1 MKKLI
6 FTLLA
11 LIAVSSIGMAQL
23 QTNKTAPKL
32 GYNGAADAGN
42 GDKKL
47 TLNFNSTFATLK
59 YGLQSAAIANDGK
72 GLLCIVLSSEAPVGK
87 VTPLNNKKADNW
99 GANCNVYKMKDL
111 TMLLDSSV
119 LTGSKIYAS
128 TQQHW
133 KPANAIL
140 NMPTTTTDTNQ
151 VLAVYPG
158 MYKKVNIG
166 FQVSVDGGGLK
177 SDISFDILTYD
188 KGNTTKTATYKMIV
202 SVGKESKFGA
212 APFLT
217 ATALDTA
224 KAANVAAYRTAF
236 ANNDLWII
244 DNVYTTTTDGLMTTQ
259 KINIA
264 EKIGVQP
271 GYFNGKKVYVTL
283 YTSGTGS
290 NIEPG
295 IYDPVVAIDNIEAL
309 YGPVSWSVPTGAVAN
324 AYINHNNG
332 APAVTV
338 STDFSGGTPV
348 DVPHTVE
355 STIKVYLTDNN
366 RAASLTVTEGNDGGG
381 TNPKFTFAATGA
393 VKAKAAD
400 GTFSVDVPY
409 TFVPTDGTTK
419 FLLTIPAPAVG
430 TIVNDTLE
438 LALTVKNIADGAIS
452 AERLE
457 ITNGV
462 RFYYNVSAKGTTIT
476 GVPTD
481 PNAVA
486 PVSIYSEAKS
496 IVALNT
502 TENVI
507 VTNIDGRIIRNV
519 NPSQAAKGIRV
530 ETGAY
535 IVKTGNTI
543 QKVLVK

>member
-1 MKKLI
+1 
-6 FTLLA
+6 
-11 LIAVSSIGMAQL
+11 
-23 QTNKTAPKL
+23 
-32 GYNGAADAGN
+32 
-42 GDKKL
+42 
-47 TLNFNSTFATLK
+47 
-59 YGLQSAAIANDGK
+59 
-72 GLLCIVLSSEAPVGK
+72 
-87 VTPLNNKKADNW
+87 
-99 GANCNVYKMKDL
+99 
-111 TMLLDSSV
+111 
-119 LTGSKIYAS
+119 
-128 TQQHW
+128 
-133 KPANAIL
+133 
-140 NMPTTTTDTNQ
+140 
-151 VLAVYPG
+151 
-158 MYKKVNIG
+158 
-166 FQVSVDGGGLK
+166 
-177 SDISFDILTYD
+177 
-188 KGNTTKTATYKMIV
+188 
-202 SVGKESKFGA
+202 
-212 APFLT
+212 
-217 ATALDTA
+217 
-224 KAANVAAYRTAF
+224 
-236 ANNDLWII
+236 
-244 DNVYTTTTDGLMTTQ
+244 
-259 KINIA
+259 
-264 EKIGVQP
+264 
-271 GYFNGKKVYVTL
+271 
-283 YTSGTGS
+283 
-290 NIEPG
+290 
-295 IYDPVVAIDNIEAL
+295 
-309 YGPVSWSVPTGAVAN
+309 
-324 AYINHNNG
+324 
-332 APAVTV
+332 
-338 STDFSGGTPV
+338 
-348 DVPHTVE
+348 VE

-366 RAASLTVTEGNDGGG
+366 RAAALTVTEGNDGGG

-400 GTFSVDVPY
+400 GTYSVDVPY

-476 GVPTD
+476 GVPAN
-481 PNAVA
+481 PNPVA

>member
-23 QTNKTAPKL
+23 QTTKNYPKF
-32 GYNGAADAGN
+32 GFQGALDAGN
-42 GDKKL
+42 GDKKFS
-47 TLNFNSTFATLK
+47 LNFNSTTTTLP
-59 YGLQSAAIANDGK
+59 YGGIANDGK
-72 GLLCIVLSSEAPVGK
+72 GILSIALSGEKPVGK

-99 GANCNVYKMKDL
+99 GGNCNLYKFRNMTELMNFSVVD
-111 TMLLDSSV
+111 TMPIYSSV
-119 LTGSKIYAS
+119 HQY
-128 TQQHW
+128 W
-133 KPANAIL
+133 KPTNVIM
-140 NMPTTTTDTNQ
+140 NYPTDTTNQ
-151 VLAVYPG
+151 LLVAYPG
-158 MYKKVNIG
+158 MYKRVNLG
-166 FQVSVDGGGLK
+166 FQAAIDGGGLK
-177 SDISFDILTYD
+177 SDLSFEITTFD
-188 KGNTTKTATYKMIV
+188 KGNSAKTAIYKMIV
-202 SVGKESKFGA
+202 SVNKEIKFGSAPLTTVA
-212 APFLT
+212 AI
-217 ATALDTA
+217 DTMS
-224 KAANVAAYRTAF
+224 AANVGVYRTA
-236 ANNDLWII
+236 AATNDIWVI
-244 DNVYTTTTDGLMTTQ
+244 DNIYTTRTDSMMIMK
-259 KINIA
+259 KINVA
-264 EKIGVQP
+264 EAIGVQP

-283 YTSGTGS
+283 YSVGS
-290 NIEPG
+290 AATDMAPG
-295 IYDPVVAIDNIEAL
+295 IYDPVIGIDNIEGV
-309 YGPVSWSVPTGAVAN
+309 YGPVSWSVPTGAVTN

-332 APAVTV
+332 APAVTI

-400 GTFSVDVPY
+400 GTFSIDVPY
-409 TFVPTDGTTK
+409 TFVPSDGVTK
-419 FLLTIPAPAVG
+419 FLLTIPAPAAG

-476 GVPTD
+476 GVPAN
-481 PNAVA
+481 PNPVA
-486 PVSIYSEAKS
+486 PVSIYSETKS